1 MHARNLAGLALAVAV
16 MGCYQ
21 TTVNTGLT
29 PGSTVIDKPWA
40 HSFVAGLVPIETIDA
55 ASQCPNGVA
64 RVETQHTFLNMVA
77 TVVTGY
83 IYSPMSITVTCA
95 AGSMEESASAGD
107 GMVVDVVGSS
117 NEAIGAA
124 LREATVRSL
133 ESPGTP
139 VYVRRVGH

>member
-1 MHARNLAGLALAVAV
+1 MNVRKLALLGLLMVTA
-16 MGCYQ
+16 GCYQ

-29 PGSTVIDKPWA
+29 PGSTMIEKPWA

-55 ASQCPNGVA
+55 ASECPNGVA

-95 AGSMEESASAGD
+95 AGSEQESAAAED
-107 GMVVDVVGSS
+107 AIVVDVVGSS
-117 NEAIGAA
+117 DEALEAG
-124 LREATVRSL
+124 LREATLRSL
-133 ESPGTP
+133 ESPVTA
-139 VYVRRVGH
+139 VYVRRVGD

>member
-1 MHARNLAGLALAVAV
+1 MNVRKLALLGLFMVTA
-16 MGCYQ
+16 GCYQ

-29 PGSTVIDKPWA
+29 PGSTMIEKPWA

-55 ASQCPNGVA
+55 ASECANGVA

-95 AGSMEESASAGD
+95 AGSEQESAAAED
-107 GMVVDVVGSS
+107 AIVVDVVGSS
-117 NEAIGAA
+117 DEALEAG
-124 LREATVRSL
+124 LREATLRSL
-133 ESPGTP
+133 ESPVTA
-139 VYVRRVGH
+139 VYVRRVGD